1 MEYAR
6 TVKLIGNEMVRFA
19 FLKTHIKDMSNLD
32 LKSHLPSATVM
43 VISVTATTTNGR
55 TLNNQE
61 LSRVF
66 EACDMVIE
74 LETGRKKVIDTNI
87 LTLVDY

>member
-1 MEYAR
+1 
-6 TVKLIGNEMVRFA
+6 
-19 FLKTHIKDMSNLD
+19 MSNLD

-55 TLNNQE
+55 LLNSQE
-61 LSRVF
+61 LARVF

-74 LETGRKKVIDTNI
+74 LETGRKKVFDEIG
-87 LTLVDY
+87 